1 MIAISTK
8 EEVSATN
15 QSLTIF
21 AISNTVLK
29 NTVVLLRVS
38 NKHSLKDNKQILL
51 NAEAESANNK
61 NSQLYYY
68 LGKNTI
74 LT

>member
-21 AISNTVLK
+21 AVSNTVLK

-38 NKHSLKDNKQILL
+38 NRAFVKR
-51 NAEAESANNK
+51 
-61 NSQLYYY
+61 
-68 LGKNTI
+68 
-74 LT
+74 